1 MTKIPNIDT
10 PSSYMCVNASVLY
23 TFLLT
28 AKLNGMRDPCEWLL
42 ILFKTTFAEA
52 SDFNHVLSKLY

>member
-1 MTKIPNIDT
+1 
-10 PSSYMCVNASVLY
+10 MCVNASVLY

-42 ILFKTTFAEA
+42 IFFKTTFAEA